1 MRYFVEQGVEL
12 RVISGDDP
20 RTVSAIAAR
29 AGVPDADLCV
39 DASTL
44 DTDEKVHEA
53 SRRYRV
59 FGRVTPQQK
68 RELVRALHDRMPRTR
83 VFVFAALFA
92 IAVIGGAALA
102 ITHPWDPTLYKTSAT
117 TPADT
122 SSAGFPGTLTTLTGQ
137 DSSSETTSSS
147 TDAVYQAIL
156 ADYTTLGELEAKL
169 DACTTVSSSRAVVAF
184 SAASTSAFARRP
196 GWR

>member
-1 MRYFVEQGVEL
+1 MGAAQFVLGDGYAAVARSLASFDELERVLVVCEVDGFAEDFSMTGEPRLLGFVAIRDRIRDTAPETMRYFVEQGVEL

-68 RELVRALHDRMPRTR
+68 RELVRALH
-83 VFVFAALFA
+83 
-92 IAVIGGAALA
+92 GAPFLPASP
-102 ITHPWDPTLYKTSAT
+102 IPSRGIPSQPTCAGPPTST
-117 TPADT
+117 SPA
-122 SSAGFPGTLTTLTGQ
+122 
-137 DSSSETTSSS
+137 SER
-147 TDAVYQAIL
+147 
-156 ADYTTLGELEAKL
+156 
-169 DACTTVSSSRAVVAF
+169 SSR
-184 SAASTSAFARRP
+184 
-196 GWR
+196 